1 MTSNDSSILFNTNTQ
16 SQFTQINIDTLAHPL
31 SNSITVLYIKWG
43 DNASY
48 QIIAWDYSTEKL
60 YQIELSQ

>member
-43 DNASY
+43 DNASE
-48 QIIAWDYSTEKL
+48 QIIA
-60 YQIELSQ
+60 